1 MDLDAEAYALYWIT
15 KCATLALPLAQN
27 VGQVGQLKT
36 FRSGSMKI
44 EQALMIQIELN
55 LKTLPES
62 SPPTSF
68 RLRRSLT
75 LWDLI
80 LYGIIV
86 IQPTAPMP
94 AYGVFTNAGQGHVVT
109 SILIAMI
116 AMVFTAMS
124 YGRMAR
130 VYPSAGSAYTYVGR
144 ELHPSLGYVTG
155 WSMTMDYILNPLI
168 CTVWSAKA
176 MADLLSGTRYQI
188 PYPGLLWPIFFAV
201 LFTVLNL
208 RGIKSSARTNQIL
221 CAIMGAVILVFFW
234 CTIRYIFHL
243 PQFPEAYFLR
253 PFYDPRTFTINGVF
267 HGTSVAVL
275 TYIGF
280 DGIST
285 LSEEVENPRRNI
297 FLATVLVCVLT
308 GFLAAAEVYG
318 AQLLSPQYFFPAG
331 EVENAFSHVAAIAG
345 GALLA
350 KMISLTLLIAT
361 IGSGMGSQL
370 GAARLLYG
378 MGRSNAIPK
387 GFFGAI
393 HPRTQI
399 PANNIVFVGIIALIG
414 AFLIS
419 YDNGAELLNF
429 GALIAFMGVNLASL
443 THYCVR
449 GHDRSPGQLIP
460 PVLGF
465 LICLFIWIHLSKLAL
480 IAGSV
485 WMVAGI
491 VYGAV
496 KTRGFQ
502 SKLVNFDL
510 PADEV

>member
-1 MDLDAEAYALYWIT
+1 METASAA
-15 KCATLALPLAQN
+15 AVPSAP
-27 VGQVGQLKT
+27 
-36 FRSGSMKI
+36 
-44 EQALMIQIELN
+44 
-55 LKTLPES
+55 
-62 SPPTSF
+62 
-68 RLRRSLT
+68 RLRRTLT

-94 AYGVFTNAGQGHVVT
+94 AYGVFSNAGQGHVVT

-168 CTVWSAKA
+168 CTIWS
-176 MADLLSGTRYQI
+176 
-188 PYPGLLWPIFFAV
+188 
-201 LFTVLNL
+201 
-208 RGIKSSARTNQIL
+208 
-221 CAIMGAVILVFFW
+221 
-234 CTIRYIFHL
+234 
-243 PQFPEAYFLR
+243 
-253 PFYDPRTFTINGVF
+253 
-267 HGTSVAVL
+267 VL

-285 LSEEVENPRRNI
+285 LSEEVDNPRRNI
-297 FLATVLVCVLT
+297 FLATVLVCVIT

-318 AQLLSPQYFFPAG
+318 AQLLSPQTIFPES

-345 GALLA
+345 GALMTKA
-350 KMISLTLLIAT
+350 ISLTLLIAT

-378 MGRSNAIPK
+378 MGRSGAIPK
-387 GFFGAI
+387 KFFGAI
-393 HPRTQI
+393 HPRTRI
-399 PANNIVFVGIIALIG
+399 PANNVVFVGAIALVG

-419 YDNGAELLNF
+419 YDDGANLLNF

-443 THYCVR
+443 THYYVR
-449 GHDRSPGQLIP
+449 GNDRTMGQLIP

-465 LICLFIWIHLSKLAL
+465 VICFLLWISLSSKAK
-480 IAGSV
+480 IFGAI
-485 WMVAGI
+485 WMVVGI
-491 VYGAV
+491 AYGAW

-502 SKLVNFDL
+502 SELVNFDV
-510 PADEV
+510 PPEE

>member
-1 MDLDAEAYALYWIT
+1 MSTTETTASA
-15 KCATLALPLAQN
+15 P
-27 VGQVGQLKT
+27 
-36 FRSGSMKI
+36 S
-44 EQALMIQIELN
+44 
-55 LKTLPES
+55 
-62 SPPTSF
+62 
-68 RLRRSLT
+68 LRRTLT

-94 AYGVFTNAGQGHVVT
+94 AYGVFSNEGQGHVVT
-109 SILIAMI
+109 SILIAMV

-144 ELHPSLGYVTG
+144 VLHPSLGYVTG

-168 CTVWSAKA
+168 CTIWCAKA
-176 MADLLSGTRYQI
+176 MADLLSGTQYQI
-188 PYPGLLWPIFFAV
+188 PYPGLLWPIIFAL
-201 LFTVLNL
+201 LFTGLNL
-208 RGIKSSARTNQIL
+208 RGVQTSARINSIL
-221 CAIMGAVILVFFW
+221 CAIMGAVIVAYFW
-234 CTIRYIFHL
+234 YTIRYIFHL
-243 PQFPEAYFLR
+243 PQYPEAYFLR
-253 PFYDPRTFTINGVF
+253 PFFNPQTFTVSRVF

-285 LSEEVENPRRNI
+285 LSEEVDNPKRNI
-297 FLATVLVCVLT
+297 FLATVLVCVIT

-318 AQLLSPQYFFPAG
+318 AQLLSSQYFFGAA

-345 GALLA
+345 GAFLA
-350 KMISLTLLIAT
+350 KMISLTLLVAT

-387 GFFGAI
+387 KFFGAI
-393 HPRTQI
+393 HPRTRI
-399 PANNIVFVGIIALIG
+399 PANNVIFVGAIALVG
-414 AFLIS
+414 AFLIT

-429 GALIAFMGVNLASL
+429 GALIAFMGVNLAAL
-443 THYCVR
+443 THYYIR
-449 GHDRSPGQLIP
+449 GADRTLGQLIP

-465 LICLFIWIHLSKLAL
+465 VICFFIWINLSHMAL
-480 IAGSV
+480 KWGSIWMIAGI
-485 WMVAGI
+485 A
-491 VYGAV
+491 YGAW
-496 KTRGFQ
+496 KTKGFR
-502 SKLVNFDL
+502 SELVNFDV
-510 PADEV
+510 PAEE

>member
-1 MDLDAEAYALYWIT
+1 MAQDGESNNPM
-15 KCATLALPLAQN
+15 KATIIGTPS
-27 VGQVGQLKT
+27 V
-36 FRSGSMKI
+36 
-44 EQALMIQIELN
+44 
-55 LKTLPES
+55 P
-62 SPPTSF
+62 

-94 AYGVFTNAGQGHVVT
+94 AYGVFSNAGQGHVVT
-109 SILIAMI
+109 SILIAMV
-116 AMVFTAMS
+116 AMIFTAMS

-144 ELHPSLGYVTG
+144 ALHPALGYLTG
-155 WSMTMDYILNPLI
+155 WSMTMDYMLNPLI
-168 CTVWSAKA
+168 CTIWSAKA
-176 MADLLSGTRYQI
+176 MADLLSKTRYQI
-188 PYPGLLWPIFFAV
+188 PYPGLLWPLVFAT

-208 RGIKSSARTNQIL
+208 RGVNTSARINKIL
-221 CAIMGAVILVFFW
+221 CVVMGAVIVAYFW
-234 CTIRYIFHL
+234 YAIRYIFHL
-243 PQFPEAYFLR
+243 PQYPDAYFLR
-253 PFYDPRTFTINGVF
+253 PFYNPETFTIDRVF

-297 FLATVLVCVLT
+297 FLATVLVCVVT
-308 GFLAAAEVYG
+308 GFLAAAEVYS
-318 AQLLSPQYFFPAG
+318 AKLLSNQYFFPAS

-345 GALLA
+345 GVLLT
-350 KMISLTLLIAT
+350 KVISLTLLIAT
-361 IGSGMGSQL
+361 VGSGMGSQL

-387 GFFGAI
+387 TFFGAI
-393 HPRTQI
+393 HPGTRI
-399 PANNIVFVGIIALIG
+399 PANNVVFVGVIALTG

-419 YDNGAELLNF
+419 YDNGAQLLNF

-443 THYCVR
+443 THYYIR
-449 GHDRSPGQLIP
+449 GAERTLWQLIP
-460 PVLGF
+460 PLLGF
-465 LICLFIWIHLSKLAL
+465 LICLFIWMHLSKLAMVVGSFWM
-480 IAGSV
+480 IAGI
-485 WMVAGI
+485 A
-491 VYGAV
+491 YGAW

-502 SKLVNFDL
+502 SDRVSFE
-510 PADEV
+510 PPPEEA

>member
-1 MDLDAEAYALYWIT
+1 MET
-15 KCATLALPLAQN
+15 PLVA
-27 VGQVGQLKT
+27 
-36 FRSGSMKI
+36 
-44 EQALMIQIELN
+44 A
-55 LKTLPES
+55 S
-62 SPPTSF
+62 SAPL
-68 RLRRSLT
+68 RLRRTLT

-94 AYGVFTNAGQGHVVT
+94 AYGVFSNAGQGHVVT
-109 SILIAMI
+109 SILIAMV

-168 CTVWSAKA
+168 CTIWSAKA
-176 MADLLSGTRYQI
+176 MADLLNGTRYQI
-188 PYPGLLWPIFFAV
+188 PYPGLLWPIFFAL
-201 LFTVLNL
+201 LFTALNL
-208 RGIKSSARTNQIL
+208 RGVQTSARINKIL
-221 CAIMGAVILVFFW
+221 CAIMGAVILAFFW
-234 CTIRYIFHL
+234 YTIRYIFHL

-253 PFYDPRTFTINGVF
+253 PFYNPRTFTISRVF

-285 LSEEVENPRRNI
+285 LSEEVDNPRRNI
-297 FLATVLVCVLT
+297 FLATVLVCVVT

-318 AQLLSPQYFFPAG
+318 AQLLSPQYQFAES

-345 GALLA
+345 GAA
-350 KMISLTLLIAT
+350 MTRAISLTLLIAT
-361 IGSGMGSQL
+361 IGSGVGSQL

-378 MGRSNAIPK
+378 MGRSGAIPRK
-387 GFFGAI
+387 FFGAI
-393 HPRTQI
+393 HPRTRI
-399 PANNIVFVGIIALIG
+399 PANNVLFVGAIALLG

-419 YDNGAELLNF
+419 YDDGANLLNF
-429 GALIAFMGVNLASL
+429 GALIAFMGVNLAAL
-443 THYCVR
+443 THYYIR
-449 GHDRSPGQLIP
+449 GNDRTLGQLIP

-465 LICLFIWIHLSKLAL
+465 VICFLLWISLSAKAK
-480 IAGSV
+480 IFGAI
-485 WMVAGI
+485 WMVVGI
-491 VYGAV
+491 AYGAW
-496 KTRGFQ
+496 KTKGFQ
-502 SKLVNFDL
+502 SELVNFDV
-510 PADEV
+510 PAED

>member
-1 MDLDAEAYALYWIT
+1 METTPVSASA
-15 KCATLALPLAQN
+15 P
-27 VGQVGQLKT
+27 
-36 FRSGSMKI
+36 
-44 EQALMIQIELN
+44 
-55 LKTLPES
+55 
-62 SPPTSF
+62 
-68 RLRRSLT
+68 RLRRTLT

-94 AYGVFTNAGQGHVVT
+94 AFGVFSNAGQGHVVT
-109 SILIAMI
+109 SILIAMV

-168 CTVWSAKA
+168 CTIWCAKA
-176 MADLLSGTRYQI
+176 MADLLSGSRYQI
-188 PYPGLLWPIFFAV
+188 PYPGLLWPILFAG

-208 RGIKSSARTNQIL
+208 RGVQTSARINRIL
-221 CAIMGAVILVFFW
+221 CAIMGAVIVVFFW
-234 CTIRYIFHL
+234 YTIRHIFNL
-243 PQFPEAYFLR
+243 PQYPEAYFLR
-253 PFYDPRTFTINGVF
+253 PFYNPETFTVNRVF

-285 LSEEVENPRRNI
+285 LSEEVDNPRRNI
-297 FLATVLVCVLT
+297 FLATVLVCVIT

-318 AQLLSPQYFFPAG
+318 AQLLSSQYQFPAS
-331 EVENAFSHVAAIAG
+331 EVENAFSHVAAVAG
-345 GALLA
+345 GVLMTKA
-350 KMISLTLLIAT
+350 ISITLLVAT

-378 MGRSNAIPK
+378 MGRSDAIPRK
-387 GFFGAI
+387 FFGAI
-393 HPRTQI
+393 HPKTHI
-399 PANNIVFVGIIALIG
+399 PANNVLFVGAIALIG
-414 AFLIS
+414 AFLIT

-429 GALIAFMGVNLASL
+429 GALIAFMGVNLAAL
-443 THYCVR
+443 THYYIR
-449 GHDRSPGQLIP
+449 GADRNVGQLLP
-460 PVLGF
+460 PILGF
-465 LICLFIWIHLSKLAL
+465 LICLFIWVHLSNLAL
-480 IAGSV
+480 IVGSI
-485 WMVAGI
+485 WMAAGI
-491 VYGAV
+491 AYGAW

-502 SKLVNFDL
+502 SDLVNFDV
-510 PADEV
+510 PPEEA

>member
-1 MDLDAEAYALYWIT
+1 MEI
-15 KCATLALPLAQN
+15 
-27 VGQVGQLKT
+27 
-36 FRSGSMKI
+36 
-44 EQALMIQIELN
+44 
-55 LKTLPES
+55 S
-62 SPPTSF
+62 SAPASVPS
-68 RLRRSLT
+68 LRRTLT
-75 LWDLI
+75 LSDLI

-94 AYGVFTNAGQGHVVT
+94 AYGVFSNAGGGHVVT
-109 SILIAMI
+109 SILIAMV

-168 CTVWSAKA
+168 CTIWSAKA

-188 PYPGLLWPIFFAV
+188 PYPGLLWPIFFAA
-201 LFTVLNL
+201 LFTALNL
-208 RGIKSSARTNQIL
+208 RGVQTSARINKIL
-221 CAIMGAVILVFFW
+221 CAIMGAVILAFFW
-234 CTIRYIFHL
+234 YTIRYIFHL
-243 PQFPEAYFLR
+243 PQYPEAYFLR
-253 PFYDPRTFTINGVF
+253 PFYNPETFTINRVF

-297 FLATVLVCVLT
+297 FLATVLVCIIT

-318 AQLLSPQYFFPAG
+318 AQLLSTQYIFG
-331 EVENAFSHVAAIAG
+331 VSEVENAFSHVSAIAG
-345 GALLA
+345 GPMLT
-350 KMISLTLLIAT
+350 KVISLTLLIAT

-378 MGRSNAIPK
+378 MGRSDAIPK
-387 GFFGAI
+387 KFFGAI
-393 HPRTQI
+393 HPKTRI
-399 PANNIVFVGIIALIG
+399 PANNVIFVGVIALVG

-443 THYCVR
+443 THYYIR
-449 GHDRSPGQLIP
+449 GNDRSMGQLIP

-465 LICLFIWIHLSKLAL
+465 IICLFIWIHLSKLAMVVGSIWM
-480 IAGSV
+480 IAGI
-485 WMVAGI
+485 A
-491 VYGAV
+491 YGAW
-496 KTRGFQ
+496 KTKGFQ
-502 SKLVNFDL
+502 SDLVNFDV
-510 PADEV
+510 PADEA

>member
-1 MDLDAEAYALYWIT
+1 METNTAVSLSA
-15 KCATLALPLAQN
+15 P
-27 VGQVGQLKT
+27 
-36 FRSGSMKI
+36 
-44 EQALMIQIELN
+44 
-55 LKTLPES
+55 
-62 SPPTSF
+62 
-68 RLRRSLT
+68 RLRRTLT

-94 AYGVFTNAGQGHVVT
+94 AYGVFSNAGQGHVVT
-109 SILIAMI
+109 SILIAMV

-144 ELHPSLGYVTG
+144 ELHPALGYVTG

-168 CTVWSAKA
+168 CTIWSAKA

-188 PYPGLLWPIFFAV
+188 PYPGLLWPLFFAG
-201 LFTVLNL
+201 LFTALNL
-208 RGIKSSARTNQIL
+208 RGVQTSARINKTL
-221 CAIMGAVILVFFW
+221 CAIMGAVIIAFFW
-234 CTIRYIFHL
+234 YTIRYIFHL
-243 PQFPEAYFLR
+243 PQYPEAYFLR
-253 PFYDPRTFTINGVF
+253 PFYNPQTFTINRVF

-285 LSEEVENPRRNI
+285 LSEEVENPKRNI
-297 FLATVLVCVLT
+297 FLATVLVCFITGVL
-308 GFLAAAEVYG
+308 ASAEVYG
-318 AQLLSPQYFFPAG
+318 AQLLSPQITFPES

-345 GALLA
+345 GPLMTKA
-350 KMISLTLLIAT
+350 ISLTLLIAT

-378 MGRSNAIPK
+378 MGRSDAIPK
-387 GFFGAI
+387 KFFGAI
-393 HPRTQI
+393 HPRTRI
-399 PANNIVFVGIIALIG
+399 PANNVIFVGVIALIG
-414 AFLIS
+414 AFLIT

-443 THYCVR
+443 THYYIR
-449 GHDRSPGQLIP
+449 GADRSLAQLIP

-465 LICLFIWIHLSKLAL
+465 FICLFIWIHLSNLAL

-485 WMVAGI
+485 WMAVGI
-491 VYGAV
+491 AYGAW

-502 SKLVNFDL
+502 GSLVNFDV
-510 PADEV
+510 PPEE

>member
-1 MDLDAEAYALYWIT
+1 M
-15 KCATLALPLAQN
+15 ATTPT
-27 VGQVGQLKT
+27 GT
-36 FRSGSMKI
+36 
-44 EQALMIQIELN
+44 
-55 LKTLPES
+55 TS
-62 SPPTSF
+62 SPAL
-68 RLRRSLT
+68 RLRRTLT

-94 AYGVFTNAGQGHVVT
+94 AYGVFSNAGGGHVVT

-168 CTVWSAKA
+168 CTIWSAKA

-201 LFTVLNL
+201 LFTALNL
-208 RGIKSSARTNQIL
+208 RGVQTSARINQIL
-221 CAIMGAVILVFFW
+221 CAVMGAVIVAYFW
-234 CTIRYIFHL
+234 YTIRYIFHI
-243 PQFPEAYFLR
+243 PQYPEAYFLR
-253 PFYDPRTFTINGVF
+253 PFYNPETFTISRVF

-285 LSEEVENPRRNI
+285 LSEEVDNPKRNI
-297 FLATVLVCVLT
+297 FLATVLVCVIT

-318 AQLLSPQYFFPAG
+318 AQLLSSQYMFSAA

-345 GALLA
+345 GPLLT
-350 KMISLTLLIAT
+350 KVISLTLLIAT
-361 IGSGMGSQL
+361 VGSGMGSQL

-378 MGRSNAIPK
+378 MGRSGAIPK
-387 GFFGAI
+387 KFFGAI
-393 HPRTQI
+393 HPRTRI
-399 PANNIVFVGIIALIG
+399 PANNVMFVGVIALIG
-414 AFLIS
+414 AFLIT
-419 YDNGAELLNF
+419 YDAGAELLNF
-429 GALIAFMGVNLASL
+429 GALIAFMGVNIASL
-443 THYCVR
+443 THYYIR
-449 GHDRSPGQLIP
+449 GEDRSMGQLIP

-465 LICLFIWIHLSKLAL
+465 VICLFIWIHLSKMAMIVGSIWM
-480 IAGSV
+480 IAGI
-485 WMVAGI
+485 A
-491 VYGAV
+491 YGAW

-502 SKLVNFDL
+502 ADLVNFDV
-510 PADEV
+510 PADES